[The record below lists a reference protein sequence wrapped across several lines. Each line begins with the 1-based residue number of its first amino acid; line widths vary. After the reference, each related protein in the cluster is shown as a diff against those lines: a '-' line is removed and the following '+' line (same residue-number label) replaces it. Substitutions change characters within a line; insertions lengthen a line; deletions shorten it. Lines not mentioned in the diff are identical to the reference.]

1 MRKKSQT
8 YLVQPVLKALKVLEF
23 VAERG
28 RAVSLADVTSGVR
41 LPKTTAFRYLRT
53 LADAGFVTHHPS
65 DDRYETGP
73 RLRALSQPDQRIE
86 RLRRLVLPVMA
97 DLGRTFNETV
107 NIGVPSQG
115 SVIYIEM
122 IESNRSLRMQ
132 ARIGER
138 HPLHSTALGKA
149 ILAHLPDE
157 ERALFVAQPL
167 RRMTS
172 RTVTDGAALAQQ
184 LRLIARRGFAIE
196 VGENEEGSMC
206 IGVPILDPTGYP
218 LAAVSISAP
227 ERRMTP
233 DVVARAVAMLKRG
246 AASVTERMS
255 SRSD

>member
-1 MRKKSQT
+1 MRKRNQT

-28 RAVSLADVTSGVR
+28 RTVTLSDVTSSVR

-53 LADAGFVTHHPS
+53 LANAGFVTHHPA
-65 DDRYETGP
+65 DDRYEIGP
-73 RLRALSQPDQRIE
+73 RLRALSHPDQRIE

-97 DLGRTFNETV
+97 ALGRTFNETV
-107 NIGVPSQG
+107 NLGVQSQG

-149 ILAHLPDE
+149 ILAHLPDD
-157 ERALFVAQPL
+157 ERALFLSQPL
-167 RRMTS
+167 RPMTG
-172 RTVTDGAALAQQ
+172 RTVTDGVALAQQ
-184 LRLIARRGFAIE
+184 LRLIVRRGFAVE

-206 IGVPILDPTGYP
+206 IGVPILDQTGYP

-227 ERRMTP
+227 ERRMPP
-233 DVVARAVAMLKRG
+233 DLVARAVAMLRRG
-246 AASVTERMS
+246 AASVTERMAN
-255 SRSD
+255 RSD

>member
-1 MRKKSQT
+1 MRKKNQT

-28 RAVSLADVTSGVR
+28 RTVTLSDVTSSVR

-53 LADAGFVTHHPS
+53 LAAAGLVTHHPA
-65 DDRYETGP
+65 DDRYEIGP
-73 RLRALSQPDQRIE
+73 RLRAWSQPDQRIE

-107 NIGVPSQG
+107 NLGIQSQG
-115 SVIYIEM
+115 AVIYIEM

-149 ILAHLPDE
+149 ILAYLPEDE
-157 ERALFVAQPL
+157 RTLFLAQPL
-167 RRMTS
+167 LRMTL
-172 RTVTDGAALAQQ
+172 RTVTDGALLAQQ
-184 LRLIARRGFAIE
+184 LRQIVRRGFAIE

-206 IGVPILDPTGYP
+206 IGVPILDQTGYP
-218 LAAVSISAP
+218 LAAFSISAP
-227 ERRMTP
+227 ERRMPP
-233 DVVARAVAMLKRG
+233 DLVARAVAMLKRG
-246 AASVTERMS
+246 AASVAERMS